1 MNDLIDRVWEYSKNN
16 PDGFTLNIE
25 TFKEVKFGIIVAF
38 KDTQDSFGKPSL
50 RNVINHALQ
59 NDKLIGG
66 WLNVENGLFYYDSVK
81 VFKNRE
87 LNKAI
92 EFAIKHEQ
100 LAIFDLTNL
109 KEIRIK
115 KEG

>member
-1 MNDLIDRVWEYSKNN
+1 MNDLIDRVWEYSQNN

-38 KDTQDSFGKPSL
+38 KETQNSFGKKSL
-50 RNVINHALQ
+50 EHIINHALR

-66 WLNVENGLFYYDSVK
+66 WLNAENGLYYFDSVK
-81 VFKNRE
+81 VFKNKE
-87 LNKAI
+87 LHEAL
-92 EFAIKHEQ
+92 EFAIKNEQ
-100 LAIFDLTNL
+100 IAIFDLTNL
-109 KEIRIK
+109 REIRIT